1 MCSISFIGI
10 GLMGMPM
17 AKNIL
22 KKNKLTVF
30 NRTIEKAKILS
41 KDGAIIANSIKDAVS
56 NADVIITML
65 SDDEAVL
72 SIINSQEFTDN
83 IKSYSTVIDMSSIKA
98 KTAIKIHNVLKEKKI
113 NFLDAPVS
121 GGPSGAENASLAIM
135 VGGNESTF
143 KKVLD
148 ILNLMGKASLVGP
161 IGSGQIAKLANQII
175 VGVTIGAVAEAIH
188 LCKRA
193 GADPNKFIKAIEGG
207 LADSK
212 ILKNHGKKMIDG
224 NYTPGGKTSTHLKDM
239 NNILESANN
248 VNLNLPIS
256 GLIKNMYTDLVNNG
270 HSNKDH
276 SSLYLHIEDINKKEN
291 KWNYWELEN

>member
-1 MCSISFIGI
+1 
-10 GLMGMPM
+10 MPM

-41 KDGAIIANSIKDAVS
+41 KDGAIIANSIKDTVT
-56 NADVIITML
+56 NADVVITML

-83 IKSYSTVIDMSSIKA
+83 IKSESTVIDMSSIKP
-98 KTAIKIHNVLKEKKI
+98 KTAIKIHNSLKEKKI

-135 VGGNESTF
+135 VGGNKSLF
-143 KKVLD
+143 NKVKKILD
-148 ILNLMGKASLVGP
+148 LMGNAIHVGP
-161 IGSGQIAKLANQII
+161 VGSGQISKLANQII

-188 LCKRA
+188 LCKKN
-193 GADPNKFIKAIEGG
+193 GVDPNKFIKAIEGG
-207 LADSK
+207 FADSK
-212 ILKNHGKKMIDG
+212 ILKTHGKKMIIG

-239 NNILESANN
+239 NNILESAKN

-256 GLIKNMYTDLVNNG
+256 GLIKNMYKDLVKDG
-270 HSNKDH
+270 HSEKDH
-276 SSLYLHIEDINKKEN
+276 SSLYLKIEDMNKKA
-291 KWNYWELEN
+291 KK

>member
-41 KDGAIIANSIKDAVS
+41 KDGAIIAKSIKDAVT
-56 NADVIITML
+56 NADVVITML
-65 SDDEAVL
+65 SDDDAVL
-72 SIINSQEFTDN
+72 SILNSQEFTDN
-83 IKSYSTVIDMSSIKA
+83 IKSYSTVIDMSSIKP
-98 KTAIKIHNVLKEKKI
+98 KTAIKIHNFLKEKKI

-143 KKVLD
+143 KKVLE

-161 IGSGQIAKLANQII
+161 VGSGQIAKLANQII

-193 GADPNKFIKAIEGG
+193 GVDPNKFIKAIEGG

-291 KWNYWELEN
+291 E

>member
-41 KDGAIIANSIKDAVS
+41 KDGAIIANSIKDTVT
-56 NADVIITML
+56 NADVVITML

-83 IKSYSTVIDMSSIKA
+83 IKSQSTVIDMSSIKP
-98 KTAIKIHNVLKEKKI
+98 KTAIKIHNSLKEKKI

-291 KWNYWELEN
+291 K

>member
-1 MCSISFIGI
+1 MYSISFIGI

-41 KDGAIIANSIKDAVS
+41 KEGAIIANSIKDTVT
-56 NADVIITML
+56 NADVVITML

-83 IKSYSTVIDMSSIKA
+83 IKSESTVIDMSSIKP
-98 KTAIKIHNVLKEKKI
+98 KTAIKIHNFLKKKKI

-135 VGGNESTF
+135 VGGNESIF

-161 IGSGQIAKLANQII
+161 VGSGQIAKLANQII

-193 GADPNKFIKAIEGG
+193 GTDPNKFIKAIEGG

-224 NYTPGGKTSTHLKDM
+224 NFTPGGKTSTHLKDM
-239 NNILESANN
+239 KNILESANN

-256 GLIKNMYTDLVNNG
+256 GLIKNMYNDLVNNG

-291 KWNYWELEN
+291 KWNY

>member
-256 GLIKNMYTDLVNNG
+256 GLIKNMYNDLVNNG

>member
-291 KWNYWELEN
+291 K

>member
-1 MCSISFIGI
+1 
-10 GLMGMPM
+10 M

-22 KKNKLTVF
+22 KKNKLKVF

-41 KDGAIIANSIKDAVS
+41 KNGAIIANSIKDAVT
-56 NADVIITML
+56 NADVVITML

-83 IKSYSTVIDMSSIKA
+83 IKSESTVIDMSSIKP
-98 KTAIKIHNVLKEKKI
+98 KTAIKIHNSLKEKKI

-161 IGSGQIAKLANQII
+161 VGSGQIAKLANQII

-188 LCKRA
+188 FCKKA

-224 NYTPGGKTSTHLKDM
+224 NYSPGGKTSTHLKDM

-256 GLIKNMYTDLVNNG
+256 GLIKNMYNDLVNNG

-291 KWNYWELEN
+291 E

>member
-1 MCSISFIGI
+1 MCKISFIGI

-41 KDGAIIANSIKDAVS
+41 KDGAIIANSIKDTVT
-56 NADVIITML
+56 NADVVITML

-83 IKSYSTVIDMSSIKA
+83 IKSESTVIDMSSIKP
-98 KTAIKIHNVLKEKKI
+98 KTAIKIHNSLKEKKI

-135 VGGNESTF
+135 VGGNENTF

-161 IGSGQIAKLANQII
+161 VGSGQIAKLANQII

-193 GADPNKFIKAIEGG
+193 RVDPNKFIKAIEGG

-291 KWNYWELEN
+291 EWNYWELEN

>member
-161 IGSGQIAKLANQII
+161 VGSGQIAKLANQII

>member
-41 KDGAIIANSIKDAVS
+41 KDGAIIAKSIKDAVT
-56 NADVIITML
+56 NADVVITML

-72 SIINSQEFTDN
+72 SILNSQEFTDN
-83 IKSYSTVIDMSSIKA
+83 IKSHSTVIDMSSIKP
-98 KTAIKIHNVLKEKKI
+98 KTAIKIHNFLKEKKI

-143 KKVLD
+143 KKVLE

-161 IGSGQIAKLANQII
+161 VGSGQIAKLANQII

-193 GADPNKFIKAIEGG
+193 GVDPNKFIKAIEGG

-256 GLIKNMYTDLVNNG
+256 GLIKKMYTDLVNNG

-291 KWNYWELEN
+291 EWNYWELEN